1 MRRCWGLTRNFRRCG
16 RQGNWRLF
24 CDDHRLQPIGWIVF
38 LVFTVGAG
46 VASYY
51 SAWNKSRTNT
61 SHPLPNQSELS
72 EEIKLFI
79 QCQRSF
85 LPKLPP
91 PGGTLY
97 MLRPWALAAESGGG
111 GLSELTTTSE
121 FAWPTDKVGLPL
133 SAYRCELTNYG
144 KESVANVTLAPHL
157 TIRKAI
163 AQGNG
168 QLNSGDVTISRD
180 WPIVIGKIDP
190 GKGDSFIFYA
200 VNEYEHFLTVTFP
213 SVATVAVMG
222 DVRSRSV
229 PLTHSGLDV
238 MELGPFILG
247 SQVTVPARVQPPA
260 KTRPLRAPTQT
271 IKGAQGGVTAG
282 NITQGPGSIA
292 QVGGIGNRASI
303 INGPQ
308 LRFSERRIEELANLL
323 SAHRGVVS
331 IDVRNAD
338 SITNRDALNL
348 LTAFAKAGWTTQGVN
363 QLIHGTDIGADG
375 LPIPDPTGIHIYA
388 RSERAA
394 LAESLKEA
402 LKKFGVETH
411 VETDE
416 TVTGGDIKILVGT
429 SD

>member
-1 MRRCWGLTRNFRRCG
+1 MRRCCGITRNLRRCG
-16 RQGNWRLF
+16 RRGPWRLF
-24 CDDHRLQPIGWIVF
+24 CDDHRLQPIVWVVF
-38 LVFTVGAG
+38 LVCTVGG
-46 VASYY
+46 GIASIY
-51 SAWNKSRTNT
+51 SALNKSQTNT
-61 SHPLPNQSELS
+61 SHPLPNQSNTA
-72 EEIKLFI
+72 EEVKLFI

-97 MLRPWALAAESGGG
+97 LLQPWALPAESGGG
-111 GLSELTTTSE
+111 GLSERTTTSE
-121 FAWPTDKVGLPL
+121 FAWPTDKVGFPL
-133 SAYRCELTNYG
+133 SAYKCEVTNYG
-144 KESVANVTLAPHL
+144 KEPVANVSLTPHL

-163 AQGNG
+163 AQENG
-168 QLNSGDVTISRD
+168 QINSGDVTISRD
-180 WPIVIGKIDP
+180 WPILIRKIDP

-200 VNEYEHFLTVTFP
+200 VNEYEHFLRVTFP
-213 SVATVAVMG
+213 TVATISVMG
-222 DVRSRSV
+222 DVRTQSV
-229 PLTHSGLDV
+229 PLTHSGLDFI
-238 MELGPFILG
+238 ELGPFVLG
-247 SQVTVPARVQPPA
+247 SQVTVPARVQAPA
-260 KTRPLRAPTQT
+260 RTRLLRAPTQT

-323 SAHRGVVS
+323 SAHPGVVS

-348 LTAFAKAGWTTQGVN
+348 LTAFAEAGWTTQGVN

-375 LPIPDPTGIHIYA
+375 LPIPDPAGIHIYA